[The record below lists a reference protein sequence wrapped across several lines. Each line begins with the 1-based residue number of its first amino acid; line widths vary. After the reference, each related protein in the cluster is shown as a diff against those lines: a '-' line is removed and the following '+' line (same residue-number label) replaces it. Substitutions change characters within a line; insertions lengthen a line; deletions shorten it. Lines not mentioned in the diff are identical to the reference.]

1 MMNKYIFTLLAFI
14 FFMPNNLFAH
24 SGGLDRYCGHK
35 CSATSQQKGL
45 CSGYHYHYK
54 NCPKDAAMEKTN
66 VLKTNAEGKA
76 DSELHQH
83 LHTKIES
90 HTHS

>member
-1 MMNKYIFTLLAFI
+1 MNKYIFTLLAFI
-14 FFMPNNLFAH
+14 FFIPNSAFAH

-45 CSGYHYHYK
+45 CRGYHYHYK
-54 NCPKDAAMEKTN
+54 NCPKDSAMDKTN
-66 VLKTNAEGKA
+66 VLKTNAEGKT

-83 LHTKIES
+83 LHTKTES